1 MPEPTLTMDLD
12 GLLRFA
18 AAQGVSDVHL
28 KPGRP
33 PIFRRGNAMDLVS
46 PRGSAPLEVK
56 DIQALVEP
64 IFQEHHRILLREQGG
79 TDLGWGI
86 PGIGRFRINVFRS
99 RLGLQ
104 AVMRLVPARVPT
116 LQELALPPVLAGLAN
131 ERRGLILVTGAAG
144 QGKSTTLAGL
154 VDQINRTRACHI
166 VTIEDPIEFMVEDRR
181 AVVTQREV
189 LTDTPTFA
197 AGLRSAL
204 RQDPDVV
211 LLGEMRDRETVE
223 AVLQAAETGHLVLS
237 TLHTVDARE
246 TVNRILSVFEKHEH
260 QQVRLMLS
268 AVLRAVVSQRLL
280 TRKDGTGRVPAIE
293 LMLATPRIKD
303 LLKTED
309 GPDEIPIAIAQSQAQ
324 YGMQT
329 FDQSLMGLY
338 RDGKISYEEAMAHAS
353 SPADFALRLKGIGSG
368 TDSDTLANQ
377 GGPSNTRGPDDLSF

>member
-1 MPEPTLTMDLD
+1 MPDATLAMDLES
-12 GLLRFA
+12 LLRFA
-18 AAQGVSDVHL
+18 VTQGLSDVHL

-46 PRGSAPLEVK
+46 PRGTGPLESK
-56 DIQALVEP
+56 DIQALLDP
-64 IFQEHHRILLREQGG
+64 IFEEHHRTILREQGAA
-79 TDLGWGI
+79 DLGWGVT
-86 PGIGRFRINVFRS
+86 GVGRFRINVFRS

-104 AVMRLVPARVPT
+104 AVLRVVPSRIPT
-116 LQELALPPVLAGLAN
+116 LQELCLPAVLANLAN

-166 VTIEDPIEFMVEDRR
+166 VSIEDPIEFVIEDRR

-189 LTDTPTFA
+189 LTDVPTFA

-211 LLGEMRDRETVE
+211 LLGEMRDRETIE
-223 AVLQAAETGHLVLS
+223 TALQAAETGHLVLS
-237 TLHTVDARE
+237 TMHTVDARE

-260 QQVRLMLS
+260 QQVRLMLAS
-268 AVLRAVVSQRLL
+268 VLRAVVSQRLL
-280 TRKDGTGRVPAIE
+280 SRKDGTGRIPAIE

-303 LLKTED
+303 LLKTEE
-309 GPDEIPIAIAQSQAQ
+309 GPDEIPVSIAQGQAQ

-329 FDQSLMGLY
+329 FDQSLTGLY
-338 RDGKISYEEAMAHAS
+338 REGRISYEEAMAHAS
-353 SPADFALRLKGIGSG
+353 SAADFALRLKGIGTG
-368 TDSDTLANQ
+368 NDADSL
-377 GGPSNTRGPDDLSF
+377 GGGGRDDLSF

>member
-1 MPEPTLTMDLD
+1 MPDATLAMDLES
-12 GLLRFA
+12 LLRFA
-18 AAQGVSDVHL
+18 VTQGLSDVHL

-46 PRGSAPLEVK
+46 PRGTGPLESK
-56 DIQALVEP
+56 DIQALLDP
-64 IFQEHHRILLREQGG
+64 IFEEHHRTILREQGAA
-79 TDLGWGI
+79 DLGWGVT
-86 PGIGRFRINVFRS
+86 GVGRFRINVFRS

-104 AVMRLVPARVPT
+104 AVLRVVPSRIPT
-116 LQELALPPVLAGLAN
+116 LQELCLPAVLANLAT

-166 VTIEDPIEFMVEDRR
+166 VSIEDPIEFVIEDRR

-189 LTDTPTFA
+189 LTDVPTFA

-211 LLGEMRDRETVE
+211 LLGEMRDRETIE
-223 AVLQAAETGHLVLS
+223 TALQAAETGHLVLS
-237 TLHTVDARE
+237 TMHTVDARE

-260 QQVRLMLS
+260 QQVRLMLAS
-268 AVLRAVVSQRLL
+268 VLRAVVSQRLL
-280 TRKDGTGRVPAIE
+280 SRKDGTGRIPAIE

-303 LLKTED
+303 LLKTEE
-309 GPDEIPIAIAQSQAQ
+309 GPDEIPVSIAQGQAQ

-329 FDQSLMGLY
+329 FDQSLTGLY
-338 RDGKISYEEAMAHAS
+338 REGRISYEEAMAHAS
-353 SPADFALRLKGIGSG
+353 SAADFALRLKGIGTG
-368 TDSDTLANQ
+368 NDADSL
-377 GGPSNTRGPDDLSF
+377 GGGGRDDLSF

>member
-1 MPEPTLTMDLD
+1 MPDATLAMDLES
-12 GLLRFA
+12 LLRFA
-18 AAQGVSDVHL
+18 VTQGLSDVHL

-46 PRGSAPLEVK
+46 PRGTGPLESK
-56 DIQALVEP
+56 DIQALVDP
-64 IFQEHHRILLREQGG
+64 IFEEHHRAILREQGAA
-79 TDLGWGI
+79 DLGWGVT
-86 PGIGRFRINVFRS
+86 GVGRFRINVFRS

-104 AVMRLVPARVPT
+104 AVLRVVPSRIPT
-116 LQELALPPVLAGLAN
+116 LQELCLPAVLANLAN

-166 VTIEDPIEFMVEDRR
+166 VSIEDPIEFVIEDRR

-189 LTDTPTFA
+189 LTDVPTFA

-211 LLGEMRDRETVE
+211 LLGEMRDRETIE
-223 AVLQAAETGHLVLS
+223 TALQAAETGHLVLS
-237 TLHTVDARE
+237 TMHTVDARE

-260 QQVRLMLS
+260 QQVRLMLAS
-268 AVLRAVVSQRLL
+268 VLRAVVSQRLL
-280 TRKDGTGRVPAIE
+280 SRKDGTGRIPAIE

-303 LLKTED
+303 LLKTEE
-309 GPDEIPIAIAQSQAQ
+309 GPDEIPVSIAQGQAQ

-329 FDQSLMGLY
+329 FDQSLTGLY
-338 RDGKISYEEAMAHAS
+338 REGRISYEEAMAHAS
-353 SPADFALRLKGIGSG
+353 SAADFALRLKGIGTG
-368 TDSDTLANQ
+368 NDADSL
-377 GGPSNTRGPDDLSF
+377 GGGGRDDLSF

>member
-1 MPEPTLTMDLD
+1 MPDATLAMDLES
-12 GLLRFA
+12 LLRFA
-18 AAQGVSDVHL
+18 VTQGLSDVHL

-46 PRGSAPLEVK
+46 PRGTGPLESK
-56 DIQALVEP
+56 DIQALVDP
-64 IFQEHHRILLREQGG
+64 IFEEHHRAILREQGAA
-79 TDLGWGI
+79 DLGWGVT
-86 PGIGRFRINVFRS
+86 GVGRFRINVFRS

-104 AVMRLVPARVPT
+104 AVLRVVPSRIPT
-116 LQELALPPVLAGLAN
+116 LQELCLPAVLANLAT

-166 VTIEDPIEFMVEDRR
+166 VSIEDPIEFVIEDRR

-189 LTDTPTFA
+189 LTDVPTFA

-211 LLGEMRDRETVE
+211 LLGEMRDRETIE
-223 AVLQAAETGHLVLS
+223 TALQAAETGHLVLS
-237 TLHTVDARE
+237 TMHTVDARE

-260 QQVRLMLS
+260 QQVRLMLAS
-268 AVLRAVVSQRLL
+268 VLRAVVSQRLL
-280 TRKDGTGRVPAIE
+280 SRKDGTGRIPAIE

-303 LLKTED
+303 LLKTEE
-309 GPDEIPIAIAQSQAQ
+309 GPDEIPVSIAQGQAQ

-329 FDQSLMGLY
+329 FDQSLTGLY
-338 RDGKISYEEAMAHAS
+338 REGRISYEEAMAHAS
-353 SPADFALRLKGIGSG
+353 SAADFALRLKGIGTG
-368 TDSDTLANQ
+368 NDADSL
-377 GGPSNTRGPDDLSF
+377 GGGGRDDLSF

>member
-1 MPEPTLTMDLD
+1 MPDATLSMELES
-12 GLLRFA
+12 LLRFA
-18 AAQGVSDVHL
+18 MAQGLSDVHL

-46 PRGSAPLEVK
+46 PRNTALLETK
-56 DIQALVEP
+56 DIHALMDP
-64 IFQEHHRILLREQGG
+64 IFEEHHRILLREQGG
-79 TDLGWGI
+79 VDLGWGL
-86 PGIGRFRINVFRS
+86 PGVGRFRINVFRS

-104 AVMRLVPARVPT
+104 AVLRVVPARIPS
-116 LQELALPPVLAGLAN
+116 LQDLGLPQVLTNLAN
-131 ERRGLILVTGAAG
+131 ERRGLVLVTGATG

-166 VTIEDPIEFMVEDRR
+166 VTIEDPIEFVIEDRR

-189 LTDTPTFA
+189 LTDVPTFA

-211 LLGEMRDRETVE
+211 LLGEMRDRETIE
-223 AVLQAAETGHLVLS
+223 TALQAAETGHLVLS
-237 TLHTVDARE
+237 TLHTLDARE
-246 TVNRILSVFEKHEH
+246 TVNRILSVFERHEH

-280 TRKDGTGRVPAIE
+280 SRKDGSGRVPAIE
-293 LMLATPRIKD
+293 LLLATPRVKD
-303 LLKTED
+303 LLKEVA
-309 GPDEIPIAIAQSQAQ
+309 GPDDIPATIAQSQAQ

-338 RDGKISYEEAMAHAS
+338 RDGRISYEEAMAHAS
-353 SPADFALRLKGIGSG
+353 SPADFALRLKGIATG
-368 TDSDTLANQ
+368 TDADTLS
-377 GGPSNTRGPDDLSF
+377 GGGPDDLTF